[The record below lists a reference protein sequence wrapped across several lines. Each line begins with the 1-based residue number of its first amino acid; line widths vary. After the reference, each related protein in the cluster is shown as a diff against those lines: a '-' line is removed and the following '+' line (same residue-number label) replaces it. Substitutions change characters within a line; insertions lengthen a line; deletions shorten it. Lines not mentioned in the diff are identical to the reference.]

1 MEKVIKFLFILMIG
15 VLSANAFSQDIVKTG
30 LVRAQLTI
38 SPAFNFSDNQSYFY
52 LHGNAEV
59 YLENNLSIAGEGYYY
74 LGNLSSENSSFDFN
88 HSLFFGASYHFLKNN
103 NDLYVGIQSGISI
116 TKLNGQEYNLLNTNT
131 GVNPLLSP
139 VLGYNL
145 YIHKIFHFFI
155 QTRFVFGQH
164 NHDMYKN
171 LTEFRFSAGLGFNF

>member
-1 MEKVIKFLFILMIG
+1 MEKVIKYLFMLMIG
-15 VLSANAFSQDIVKTG
+15 VLSTLVFSQDIVKPG
-30 LVRAQLTI
+30 LIRAQLTI
-38 SPAFNFSDNQSYFY
+38 SPSYNISENQSYFY
-52 LHGNAEV
+52 IHGNAET
-59 YLENNLSIAGEGYYY
+59 YLDKKLSIAGEGYYY

-116 TKLNGQEYNLLNTNT
+116 TKLNDQENNLLNTNT

-164 NHDMYKN
+164 NHDRNKN
-171 LTEFRFSAGLGFNF
+171 LSEIRFSAGLGFNF